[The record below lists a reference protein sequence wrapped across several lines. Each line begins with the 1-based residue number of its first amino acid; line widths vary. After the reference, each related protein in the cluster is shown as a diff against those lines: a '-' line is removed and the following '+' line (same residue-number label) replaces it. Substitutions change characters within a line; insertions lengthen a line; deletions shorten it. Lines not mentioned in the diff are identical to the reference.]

1 MSVGERRAGTLIL
14 REPLLHFVVLGA
26 LLFGLDALTHR
37 NEGRDDAERDVGS
50 AGEAEGSLTRELS
63 IGDGVRRSLSDDFL
77 HEEGRVPTPSEL
89 EERIA
94 RWTDE
99 EILYR
104 EGIARELDE
113 HDERV
118 RTRVATLM
126 ADVLRAEL
134 FVPEPTEAELRAY
147 FDTNA
152 ERWAEPERVDFVHV
166 FIDAATEGA
175 DERAQGFLTSLEA
188 GASPARM
195 GDTFTG
201 GRHYR
206 GRRIEDLREAFGG
219 TFADDVASAPIDR
232 WTLMRSRF
240 GLHVVRIEQ
249 RSAGSD
255 ADFERARLDVARA
268 LDEARQTE
276 AMERALA
283 TLRARWTIRASDGE

>member
-1 MSVGERRAGTLIL
+1 MNVGEGRAGRIL
-14 REPLLHFVVLGA
+14 REPVLHFLVLGA
-26 LLFGLDALTHR
+26 LLFGLDAVAHR
-37 NEGRDDAERDVGS
+37 DEENADAPEAFSRTLVVDEG
-50 AGEAEGSLTRELS
+50 
-63 IGDGVRRSLSDDFL
+63 IRRSLADDYL
-77 HEEGRVPTPSEL
+77 HEEGRAPTPSEL
-89 EERIA
+89 DARIA

-104 EGIARELDE
+104 EGMARELDV

-134 FVPEPTEAELRAY
+134 FVPEPTESELRAH
-147 FDTNA
+147 FDANA

-166 FIDAATEGA
+166 FVDGNIEGA
-175 DERAQGFLTSLEA
+175 DERAQAFLVSLEA

-206 GRRIEDLREAFGG
+206 GRRIADLGEAFGG
-219 TFADDVASAPIDR
+219 TFADDIASAPLDS

-240 GLHVVRIEQ
+240 GLHLVRIEQ

-276 AMERALA
+276 AMARALT
-283 TLRARWTIRASDGE
+283 TLRERWTIRTSDGG